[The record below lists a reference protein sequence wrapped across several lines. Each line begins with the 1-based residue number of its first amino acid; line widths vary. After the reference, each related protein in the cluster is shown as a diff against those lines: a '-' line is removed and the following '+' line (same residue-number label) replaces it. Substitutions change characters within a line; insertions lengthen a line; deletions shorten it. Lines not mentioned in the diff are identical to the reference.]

1 MIPETQKTISPPWQT
16 RITTLFGIRYPIL
29 AGGLMWLADAP
40 YVSAV
45 VRAGAM
51 AFITPRSFESL
62 RAFGQELDRCLEL
75 SDGHPFGVN
84 LTLSRRDEANE
95 ELPGQLETA
104 LAAGVRHF
112 ETVGPSPGALIERI
126 HAAGGVVVHKSS
138 TIEHA
143 LKAQAQGADAL
154 ALVGPEAGGHPG
166 MNELPASLLC
176 AYALEE
182 LHRPL
187 AWGGGI
193 GTGRQ
198 VASALALGCDAVL
211 IGSRL
216 LVCDEVTAHS
226 HYKDRLVDSRA
237 SDSVMTLRSTGHPWR
252 VLANATAREVQ
263 RLEATGLSTYPDFGD
278 LARGRTGRDQ
288 AYRNGDPDQGLLSL
302 GPAVGF
308 ANRREPIASVLAAIM
323 EQARDSLSQVA
334 ALHPSLRQDS

>member
-1 MIPETQKTISPPWQT
+1 MIAPSASWHT
-16 RITTLFGIRYPIL
+16 RITALFGIRYPIL

-51 AFITPRSFESL
+51 AFMTARSFDSL

-75 SDGHPFGVN
+75 SEGHAFGVN
-84 LTLSRRDEANE
+84 LTLLPRDEANDQ
-95 ELPGQLETA
+95 LLGQLETA

-112 ETVGPSPGALIERI
+112 ETVGPSPGAVIERI
-126 HAAGGVVVHKSS
+126 HAAGGVVIHKSA

-143 LKAQAQGADAL
+143 MKAQAQGADAL
-154 ALVGPEAGGHPG
+154 ALVGLEAGGHPG
-166 MNELPASLLC
+166 MSGLPASLLC
-176 AYALEE
+176 AYALEDVQ
-182 LHRPL
+182 RPL

-198 VASALALGCDAVL
+198 IASALALGCDAVV

-216 LVCDEVTAHS
+216 LVCDEVAAHS
-226 HYKDRLVDSRA
+226 RYKDRLVDGRA

-252 VLANATAREVQ
+252 VLANATAREVL

-278 LARGRTGRDQ
+278 LARDQTGRDQ

-302 GPAVGF
+302 GPAIGF
-308 ANRREPIASVLAAIM
+308 ANRREPIASVLAALM
-323 EQARDSLSQVA
+323 EQARDSLSRAA